1 MKISEIRELSDEELR
16 AELDRLRQHL
26 FDLRSQAVTEKLE
39 DASILTGAKRDIA
52 RILTAVRERDIARV
66 LTAAREREQAAAQNQ
81 NKHSETTV
89 GTQQDG

>member
-16 AELDRLRQHL
+16 SELDRLRQHL

-52 RILTAVRERDIARV
+52 RILTVM
-66 LTAAREREQAAAQNQ
+66 REREQAAAQNQ
-81 NKHSETTV
+81 NEHSEAAV
-89 GTQQDG
+89 GTQQDK